1 MEKIM
6 DGKSEATRNDI
17 IQLLEKA
24 TPEQID
30 LVWRFLHA
38 MVT

>member
-1 MEKIM
+1 M
-6 DGKSEATRNDI
+6 DDKKNSTKNDVI
-17 IQLLEKA
+17 RLLEKA